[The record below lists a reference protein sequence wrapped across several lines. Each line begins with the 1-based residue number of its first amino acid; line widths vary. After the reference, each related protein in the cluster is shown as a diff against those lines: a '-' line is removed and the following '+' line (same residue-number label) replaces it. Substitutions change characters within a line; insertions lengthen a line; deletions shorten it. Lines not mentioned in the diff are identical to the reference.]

1 MKNYINEGPEAVD
14 QSKYKNIDFK
24 DRIVGSSTPS
34 KDKINPSLLADVDKA
49 AGIAGT
55 KGSITT
61 AVTGHKTGSRHN
73 PGGLA
78 VDLAMFD
85 GKGYSSAE
93 DAKSKGIYDKIEKF
107 VKALEG
113 MGYKVN
119 SEKGNDKAVLWF
131 GFPNHHHHVH
141 VSRLSDDGESTS
153 SSTEKEKDSTSGSTE
168 KEKDSTSGS
177 NTDSTTS
184 SSPSSSG
191 TKSKISMFDLMGGG
205 ALTSFL
211 DSFTPAKNKTTTP
224 EDKNK
229 TTPEDKEK
237 ETQITEEINRINSLI
252 KKVL

>member
-1 MKNYINEGPEAVD
+1 MKRYVNEAPQAVD

-24 DRIVGSSTPS
+24 DRVVGSSTPT

-61 AVTGHKTGSRHN
+61 AVTGHRTGSRHN

-85 GKGYSSAE
+85 GKGYHSVE

-119 SEKGNDKAVLWF
+119 SERGNDKAVLWF

-141 VSRLSDDGESTS
+141 VSRLSDDGTSTS
-153 SSTEKEKDSTSGSTE
+153 SSTPTEKESDSTSGS
-168 KEKDSTSGS
+168 K
-177 NTDSTTS
+177 TDSTTS
-184 SSPSSSG
+184 SSPSSGG

>member
-1 MKNYINEGPEAVD
+1 MKRYVNEAPQAVD

-24 DRIVGSSTPS
+24 DRVVGSSTPT

-85 GKGYSSAE
+85 GKGYGSAE

-153 SSTEKEKDSTSGSTE
+153 SSTPKEKETDSTSSSTE
-168 KEKDSTSGS
+168 KEPDSTS
-177 NTDSTTS
+177 S
-184 SSPSSSG
+184 SISSSSG